1 MMLII
6 LGAIQREAIGIASYI
21 LYVFIGNLLVYT
33 AYYTIMKVSYRER
46 IMPTTIVVAIFI
58 VLTTLPALY
67 LFSSKQGGVRQINQY
82 ISSLKF

>member
-1 MMLII
+1 MMMII
-6 LGAIQREAIGIASYI
+6 FGAIEREAIGIASYI
-21 LYVFIGNLLVYT
+21 LFVFIGNLLVYT

-82 ISSLKF
+82 IILLKF